1 MKGRIELGK
10 TKKSVYNL
18 LFSIVYKLLV
28 MGIGLLIPRMFILQY
43 GSEVNG
49 LQSSISQIFTYIALI
64 EAGVGEAS
72 LQALYKPIAQKD
84 YSRAN
89 DILTATTKYYNKIG
103 IIYFGLLFLLAGFY
117 PLIMHVDGMSYFK
130 VFLYIIIA
138 GATTGVN
145 FFFVAKIGIV
155 INAMGDVYWTSI
167 IQFFV
172 YVLTSVSKIFCILQ
186 GYNIVVIQFCYFL
199 VNMLYTLAVFV
210 FAKKKYPW
218 LCFKQKPDYKAI
230 EQKNSVLLHKISGI
244 IFQNTDVVLLTFF
257 CDLNV
262 VSIYT
267 VYKLVISSVLS
278 IVSIANGSVAFA
290 FGQTFAVSKER
301 FCKMIDTYNVYY
313 TAVSY
318 AVFTVTYLLY
328 TPFIELYTTG
338 SDINY
343 VDKWLPLLFVLMEV
357 LTIGREAMMHT
368 ITVAGHFKKTQ
379 WRSIIE
385 SSINL
390 ICSVI
395 LVYHLGIYGVLLGT
409 IVALIYRTI
418 DVNVYANKY
427 ILSRSSFG
435 TMKIWIGNMTI
446 MGILIILMRNFI
458 PIAMKSYFAFAMY
471 GVIAL
476 TITLSVFILVN
487 SIVNSEERKYAVS
500 LLKRVKKED

>member
-1 MKGRIELGK
+1 MGK
-10 TKKSVYNL
+10 TKKSLYNL

-43 GSEVNG
+43 GSEING

-72 LQALYKPIAQKD
+72 LQALYKPIANKD
-84 YSRAN
+84 YSSAN

-103 IIYFGLLFLLAGFY
+103 IIYFGLLFLLASFY
-117 PLIMHVDGMSYFK
+117 PLVMQVESMSYFM

-172 YVLTSVSKIFCILQ
+172 YILTSISKIFCILQ
-186 GYNIVVIQFCYFL
+186 GYNIVVIQLCYFA
-199 VNMLYTLAVFV
+199 VNMLYTLAIYV

-218 LCFKQKPDYKAI
+218 ICFKQNPDYKAI

-244 IFQNTDVVLLTFF
+244 VFQNTDVVLLTFF

-267 VYKLVISSVLS
+267 VYKLVISSILS

-290 FGQTFAVSKER
+290 FGQTFAVSKQQ
-301 FCKMIDTYNVYY
+301 FCKMIDAYNVYY
-313 TAVSY
+313 TAISY

-328 TPFIELYTTG
+328 IPFIDLYTKG

-343 VDKWLPLLFVLMEV
+343 VDQWLPLLFVLMEV
-357 LTIGREAMMHT
+357 LTIGREAMMQT

-390 ICSVI
+390 ICSVVF
-395 LVYHLGIYGVLLGT
+395 VYRLGIYGVLLGT
-409 IVALIYRTI
+409 IVALVYRTI

-427 ILSRSSFG
+427 ILNRSSLG
-435 TMKIWIGNMTI
+435 TMKIWVSNMI
-446 MGILIILMRNFI
+446 MMGMIIILMNNFI
-458 PIAMKSYFAFAMY
+458 PVMVKDYFVFFMY
-471 GVIAL
+471 GAVMLAVIL
-476 TITLSVFILVN
+476 PVFILVN
-487 SIVNSEERKYAVS
+487 SIVNVEEYKYAVS
-500 LLKRVKKED
+500 LLKRVLKKA